1 MVDTTNINDLSSPIP
16 GQSLTA
22 ELGAS
27 SWQQPP
33 KYNTVDEALEFYSPK
48 LLDEGF
54 QDQMFDVMELGTPL
68 TTMANA
74 LQSGAVMEGLHTID
88 VGMLI
93 LPVLV
98 EMMAYLADKEGIDY
112 VLGTER
118 RVDED
123 KISSSKVGLA
133 LNRLRKDMDKPDEE
147 METME
152 AEEAP
157 SMDMPEEQPAGLMAR
172 RA

>member
-54 QDQMFDVMELGTPL
+54 QDQMFDVNGGITHYRCRHAY
-68 TTMANA
+68 TTCT
-74 LQSGAVMEGLHTID
+74 GRD
-88 VGMLI
+88 
-93 LPVLV
+93 
-98 EMMAYLADKEGIDY
+98 DGI
-112 VLGTER
+112 
-118 RVDED
+118 
-123 KISSSKVGLA
+123 SC
-133 LNRLRKDMDKPDEE
+133 
-147 METME
+147 
-152 AEEAP
+152 
-157 SMDMPEEQPAGLMAR
+157 
-172 RA
+172 

>member
-1 MVDTTNINDLSSPIP
+1 
-16 GQSLTA
+16 
-22 ELGAS
+22 
-27 SWQQPP
+27 
-33 KYNTVDEALEFYSPK
+33 
-48 LLDEGF
+48 
-54 QDQMFDVMELGTPL
+54 
-68 TTMANA
+68 
-74 LQSGAVMEGLHTID
+74 
-88 VGMLI
+88 MLI

-133 LNRLRKDMDKPDEE
+133 LNRLRKDMNKPEEE